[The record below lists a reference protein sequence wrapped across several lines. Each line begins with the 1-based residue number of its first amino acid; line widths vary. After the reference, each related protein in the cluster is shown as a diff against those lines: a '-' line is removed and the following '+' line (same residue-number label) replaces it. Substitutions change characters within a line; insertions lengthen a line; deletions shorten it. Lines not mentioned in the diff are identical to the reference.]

1 MALLVQLL
9 VEAME
14 SECFQFDD
22 PKVFTLKDDLVDLRW
37 CFSIRVPYLFNNCK
51 LRVSVEI
58 VSVSMEVFAR
68 RDGVICWMICIC
80 SVVI

>member
-51 LRVSVEI
+51 LRISVEI
-58 VSVSMEVFAR
+58 VFVSMEVFACR
-68 RDGVICWMICIC
+68 ESFVG
-80 SVVI
+80 